1 MKTKHWKH
9 EQVNENGVVES
20 GGAVNTKRN
29 VKIFKGTPCNC
40 NTCNNEHDF
49 IVINY
54 GRNPFTSEVKGM
66 TLYFNNTKQ
75 LNQFVDKLDNINDL
89 LYLDETNILQ

>member
-9 EQVNENGVVES
+9 EQVNEKGIVES
-20 GGAVNTKRN
+20 GGAVSTERN

-49 IVINY
+49 IVVNY
-54 GRNPFTSEVKGM
+54 GRNPLTSEVNGM

-75 LNQFVDKLDNINDL
+75 LNQFVEKLDNINDL